1 MAQSYD
7 LIQIADDLERLK
19 VMDHGKERE
28 ALLYTLV
35 PVLCELI
42 GAMAKIA
49 DTIHEPVE
57 AESQRR
63 VARKPL
69 N

>member
-1 MAQSYD
+1 MSRSYD
-7 LIQIADDLERLK
+7 LIQIAEDLERLK
-19 VMDHGKERE
+19 DMDHGKERE

-42 GAMAKIA
+42 GTMAKIA
-49 DTIHEPVE
+49 DKIHEPME
-57 AESQRR
+57 AESERR

>member
-1 MAQSYD
+1 MAHTYD
-7 LIQIADDLERLK
+7 LVQITDDLERLK
-19 VMDHGKERE
+19 TMDHGKERE

-49 DTIHEPVE
+49 DKISEPVE
-57 AESQRR
+57 SSSERR
-63 VARKPL
+63 VARKPM

>member
-1 MAQSYD
+1 MAHTYD
-7 LIQIADDLERLK
+7 LVQITEDLERLK
-19 VMDHGKERE
+19 TMDNGKERE

-49 DTIHEPVE
+49 DKISEPVE
-57 AESQRR
+57 SDSERR
-63 VARKPL
+63 VARKPM

>member
-1 MAQSYD
+1 MAHTYD
-7 LIQIADDLERLK
+7 LVQITEDLERLK
-19 VMDHGKERE
+19 TMDNGRERE

-49 DTIHEPVE
+49 DKISEPVE
-57 AESQRR
+57 SDSELR
-63 VARKPL
+63 VARKPM

>member
-1 MAQSYD
+1 MAAQYD
-7 LIQIADDLERLK
+7 LIQIAEDLERLK

-49 DTIHEPVE
+49 DKISEPVE
-57 AESQRR
+57 AESERR
-63 VARKPL
+63 IARRPM

>member
-1 MAQSYD
+1 MAHTYD
-7 LIQIADDLERLK
+7 LVQIADDLERLK
-19 VMDHGKERE
+19 AMDHGKERE

-49 DTIHEPVE
+49 DKISEPTRLTDKTSNPST
-57 AESQRR
+57 A
-63 VARKPL
+63 
-69 N
+69 